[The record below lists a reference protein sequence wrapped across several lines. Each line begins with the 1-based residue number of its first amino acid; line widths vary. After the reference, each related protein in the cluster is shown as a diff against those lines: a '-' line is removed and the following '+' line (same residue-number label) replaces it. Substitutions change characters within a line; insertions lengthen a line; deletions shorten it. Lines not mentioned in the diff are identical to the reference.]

1 MKNFNVFT
9 LLSLLSAF
17 TAFAGTVIYLTQ
29 YSESGKLSISGD
41 FKALADAD
49 SHLSNVNG
57 IKYSANGAIAYQW
70 RASSAERLISDGSI
84 TLKEPFYIGNIAEQ
98 RPWTASALSG
108 QLSQDGDQL
117 ILTDTV
123 VVKDLIRQAEITTQ
137 ALNINLE
144 NSEVSTPL
152 ALTLKLRNGKTH
164 SVGMQAS
171 LKDERVELLNQVKGR
186 YEPY

>member
-1 MKNFNVFT
+1 MKDFNFFT
-9 LLSLLSAF
+9 QLSLFSAF

-29 YSESGKLSISGD
+29 YSESGKLSISGQ
-41 FKALADAD
+41 FEASPDAD

-57 IKYSANGAIAYQW
+57 IKYSANGDIAYQW

-84 TLKEPFYIGNIAEQ
+84 TLEAPFYVGNIAQQ
-98 RPWTASALSG
+98 RSWTASARSG
-108 QLSQDGDQL
+108 RLSQDGDKL
-117 ILTDTV
+117 VLENTV
-123 VVKDLIRQAEITTQ
+123 IVKDLIREAEISTE

-152 ALTLKLRNGKTH
+152 PLTLKLRNGKTH

-171 LKDERVELLNQVKGR
+171 LKDERVELLSQVKSR